1 MKCFNCNHEIG
12 DSERCPYCGVTV
24 EKIEDNID
32 LSRFAPQA
40 SNDVYCSP
48 EPQTPPKRKKK
59 KPIFAVIIVVVII
72 AAAVFGTYAYSQI
85 KNDINGT
92 EKGAA
97 TKYTLVIS
105 KEDYEYEVGQ
115 KLYNNGIVINDTVW
129 TSWMDKH
136 YPDFTYINGEYNMTS
151 DMSYE
156 DIVQKLKN
164 PDISH
169 KSVKVCIPEGKNCM
183 EIAKILE
190 ENSICKA
197 ADFLDV
203 CKSTNGFD
211 YDFLSTVPDNDLIAY
226 KLEGFLFPAT
236 YDFAMNSD
244 AHDIAAKMLET
255 FDYHITDDMK
265 NFCTSHNMTMYQLIT
280 LASVV
285 QKEALGKDSAKN
297 IASVFMNRLDKGAKL
312 QSDVTYYYAAAL
324 RDKYGFSQDVYDS
337 YYTYRCAGLPVG
349 PITNSGDDILAAT
362 VDYPKTEYLY
372 FFSDLKGDFHF
383 AKTYDEFVAL
393 QQKYPWKE

>member
-1 MKCFNCNHEIG
+1 MKCFNCNREIG

-40 SNDVYCSP
+40 RNDVYCSS
-48 EPQTPPKRKKK
+48 EPQTSPKRKKK

-236 YDFAMNSD
+236 YDFALNSD
-244 AHDIAAKMLET
+244 AHYIAAKMLET
-255 FDYHITDDMK
+255 FDYHITDGIK
-265 NFCTSHNMTMYQLIT
+265 NFCNPHNMKIYQSNT
-280 LASVV
+280 LRLVV
-285 QKEALGKDSAKN
+285 
-297 IASVFMNRLDKGAKL
+297 
-312 QSDVTYYYAAAL
+312 
-324 RDKYGFSQDVYDS
+324 
-337 YYTYRCAGLPVG
+337 
-349 PITNSGDDILAAT
+349 
-362 VDYPKTEYLY
+362 
-372 FFSDLKGDFHF
+372 
-383 AKTYDEFVAL
+383 
-393 QQKYPWKE
+393 